1 MKVIEHIEKAKG
13 NPLFSFEILPPL
25 KGQNINL
32 FFEAIDP
39 LLEFNPSFINVTYH
53 REEHEY
59 IERENG
65 LLERRIVR
73 KRPGTVGICAA
84 IQNRYHIDA
93 IPHIL
98 CGGFTKED
106 TENFLI
112 DLDFL
117 GIDNVLA
124 LRGDAVKSEVYF
136 KPNTKGNAHAVD
148 LVNQIKAMNDGHYLD
163 ESMEHPSP
171 TKFCI
176 GVAGYPEKHME
187 AASITQDIQFLK
199 KKVEAGADYI
209 ITQMFF
215 DNKKYF
221 EFVEKCREE
230 GITIPIIPGL
240 KPISTKGQLSIL
252 PYRFKVDLPDD
263 LVNVVNACKNN
274 SEVKQVG
281 VEWCITQS
289 KELKERGVPAL
300 HYYSM
305 SKSEGVKQIVSEI
318 F

>member
-53 REEHEY
+53 REEYEY

-148 LVNQIKAMNDGHYLD
+148 LVNQNIHHLPNFVL
-163 ESMEHPSP
+163 EWR
-171 TKFCI
+171 
-176 GVAGYPEKHME
+176 V
-187 AASITQDIQFLK
+187 IQK
-199 KKVEAGADYI
+199 NIWKRQV
-209 ITQMFF
+209 
-215 DNKKYF
+215 
-221 EFVEKCREE
+221 
-230 GITIPIIPGL
+230 
-240 KPISTKGQLSIL
+240 L
-252 PYRFKVDLPDD
+252 PK
-263 LVNVVNACKNN
+263 
-274 SEVKQVG
+274 
-281 VEWCITQS
+281 
-289 KELKERGVPAL
+289 
-300 HYYSM
+300 
-305 SKSEGVKQIVSEI
+305 I
-318 F
+318 FSF